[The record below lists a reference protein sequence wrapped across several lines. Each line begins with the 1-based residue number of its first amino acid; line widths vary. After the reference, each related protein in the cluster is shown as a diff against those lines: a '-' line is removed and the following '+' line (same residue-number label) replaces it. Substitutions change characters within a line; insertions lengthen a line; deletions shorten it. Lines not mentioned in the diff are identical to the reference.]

1 MGRQHCGRWI
11 RVSLHGAGRDAGR
24 RELNGVSGRI
34 LIVDDEPAN
43 LALLEAILSESA
55 SEIRTLNDSRQVEQ
69 VFAEFEPDIVLI
81 DLHMPDPDGLEI
93 LRRLRSARNALGYLP
108 VIMLTGDT
116 GHVARNSALILGA
129 DDFLT
134 KPVDHDE
141 VVLRVRNLLRNR
153 ELYVDLAKANLA
165 LEEKRRRSS

>member
-1 MGRQHCGRWI
+1 M
-11 RVSLHGAGRDAGR
+11 
-24 RELNGVSGRI
+24 SGRI

>member
-1 MGRQHCGRWI
+1 M
-11 RVSLHGAGRDAGR
+11 
-24 RELNGVSGRI
+24 SGRI

-43 LALLEAILSESA
+43 LALLEAILAETA
-55 SEIRTLNDSRQVEQ
+55 NEIRTLSDSRQVEQ
-69 VFAEFEPDIVLI
+69 VFAEFEPDIVLL
-81 DLHMPDPDGLEI
+81 DLHMPEPDGLEI

-153 ELYVDLAKANLA
+153 ELYVDLARANLA
-165 LEEKRRRSS
+165 LEERRRRSS